1 MSRVRGLEGS
11 GACNFGKYAHN
22 RVTAG
27 RLVKL
32 TELIDGHGTH
42 AIPRRSLHPSIS
54 SSESS

>member
-11 GACNFGKYAHN
+11 GTCNFG
-22 RVTAG
+22 VTAG
-27 RLVKL
+27 RLVEL

-42 AIPRRSLHPSIS
+42 ATPRRSLHPSIS